1 MYVIHIHIHMYIMTH
16 MTYGSSRTL
25 SIQGMIWG
33 GQVPSQEV
41 SGYTGTCDSTNVY
54 IYIHIARTLNTK
66 TIQCIFIS

>member
-1 MYVIHIHIHMYIMTH
+1 MCMCVIYIYIHMYIMTH

-41 SGYTGTCDSTNVY
+41 SGYTGTCDEHQCVY
-54 IYIHIARTLNTK
+54 IYIHSKNTEH
-66 TIQCIFIS
+66 